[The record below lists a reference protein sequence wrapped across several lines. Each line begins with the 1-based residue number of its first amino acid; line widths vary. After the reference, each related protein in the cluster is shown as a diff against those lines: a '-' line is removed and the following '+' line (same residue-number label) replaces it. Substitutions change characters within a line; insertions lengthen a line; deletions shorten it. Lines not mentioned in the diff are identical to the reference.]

1 MSPRIGSLG
10 TPALLGLLALLA
22 LACGRR
28 ELRDLSRASD
38 QVASA
43 VRRGDA
49 RALSEKVIVGAR
61 NRVDYPAI
69 LSDKQRRAEWSRR
82 LAKPDAVRPTA
93 TVFVAADQ
101 PVATVWTGHAW
112 VFTED
117 PTLVYDQ
124 SSPRAALR
132 SLVRAS
138 LLGRWDVLLGLAP
151 ERYRLGLSEDDLRR
165 AWSDGEY
172 ASALQAARERLA
184 GHLADPIVSD
194 AHEAV
199 LDLGDGEAAHLEREG
214 PRWVVVDF

>member
-10 TPALLGLLALLA
+10 TTAFVALLA
-22 LACGRR
+22 LGCGRR

-38 QVASA
+38 EVATA
-43 VRRGDA
+43 VRRGDG
-49 RALSEKVIVGAR
+49 RALSEKVVVGAR

-93 TVFVAADQ
+93 TVFVAADH
-101 PVATVWTGHAW
+101 PVATAWTGHTW

-117 PTLVYDQ
+117 PTLIYDQ

-138 LLGRWDVLLGLAP
+138 KLGRWDVLLGLAP

-165 AWSDGEY
+165 AWSEGEY